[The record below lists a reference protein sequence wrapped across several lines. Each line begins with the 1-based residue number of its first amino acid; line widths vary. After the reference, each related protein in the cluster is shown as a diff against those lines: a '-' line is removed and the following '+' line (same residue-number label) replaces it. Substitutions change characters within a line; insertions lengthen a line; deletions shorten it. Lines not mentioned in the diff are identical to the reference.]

1 MPNITYLIGAGA
13 SANALPLIKKNIET
27 KKYGLAEELINFIRN
42 NISTLLQFN
51 EGWDSSSIQTLTEL
65 ADRCLEFGTPDLYAK
80 FLMETGD
87 NFNYRLLKNLLSVY
101 FKYEQEIK
109 QSFDYRAL
117 TFLTTITQSQRIPEN
132 IKILSWNY
140 DVQIELAAKKLNP
153 LSPIGYPFVQGFKC
167 WPNIEDG
174 EQNSNIPFLLH
185 LNGVAGFHYSDRNL
199 SQKID
204 KHYHFKSVL
213 DKEILLSFAWE
224 DENIVKNNTFFENR
238 LKITKDI
245 ASQTEILVVIG
256 YSFPFFNRKID
267 KEIFESMNPSIR
279 KIYFQD
285 PFNNGERIKELFD
298 LNEVARNNIIHVA
311 QTENY
316 HIPFEL

>member
-13 SANALPLIKKNIET
+13 SANALPLIKENRETNKN
-27 KKYGLAEELINFIRN
+27 GLAKELMSFVRN
-42 NISTLLQFN
+42 NTSTLLQYN
-51 EGWDSSSIQTLTEL
+51 EGWDSSAIKKLTEI
-65 ADRCLEFGTPDLYAK
+65 ADTCLEFGTPDLYAK

-87 NFNYRLLKNLLSVY
+87 YLNYKLLKNLLSVY
-101 FKYEQEIK
+101 FKFEQEIR

-117 TFLTTITQSQRIPEN
+117 TFLTTITQSQKIPEN

-140 DVQIELAAKKLNP
+140 DVQIELAAKKLKP
-153 LSPIGYPFVQGFKC
+153 ISPSGYPFVQGFKC
-167 WPNIEDG
+167 WPNLEDG
-174 EQNSNIPFLLH
+174 EQNSNNPFLLH
-185 LNGVAGFHYSDRNL
+185 LNGVAGFFYSERSL

-204 KHYHFKSVL
+204 NHFHFKSVL

-238 LKITKDI
+238 LKITKNI